1 MPGRFCPSW
10 PALHDHRHAPTA
22 NHLPLISTSWGYVA
36 FDNKRF
42 AMKAMAGVAER
53 PFVIGFGCRPVRV
66 ALARNEVSAAQGP

>member
-1 MPGRFCPSW
+1 M
-10 PALHDHRHAPTA
+10 
-22 NHLPLISTSWGYVA
+22 A